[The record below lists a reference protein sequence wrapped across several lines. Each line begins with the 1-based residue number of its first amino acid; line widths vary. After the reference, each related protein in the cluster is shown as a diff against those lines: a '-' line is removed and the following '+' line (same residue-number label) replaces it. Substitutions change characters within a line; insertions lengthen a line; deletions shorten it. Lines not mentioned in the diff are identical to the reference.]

1 MNINTFAYRS
11 GRTIKEDNTVV
22 NIGDR
27 IASMSIVQAI
37 SITPNDIE
45 DLTNA
50 TTAIFVGVDGDLK
63 VTLVGGQTVVL
74 KNLAA
79 GMWHPICAARVFAT
93 GTTATDIL
101 GAW

>member
-1 MNINTFAYRS
+1 LIYDGEVRKKNGST
-11 GRTIKEDNTVV
+11 V

-27 IASMSIVQAI
+27 IASMSIHQAI
-37 SITPNDIE
+37 SITPNDVE
-45 DLTNA
+45 DLTNH

-63 VTLVGGQTVVL
+63 VTLIGGQTVVL